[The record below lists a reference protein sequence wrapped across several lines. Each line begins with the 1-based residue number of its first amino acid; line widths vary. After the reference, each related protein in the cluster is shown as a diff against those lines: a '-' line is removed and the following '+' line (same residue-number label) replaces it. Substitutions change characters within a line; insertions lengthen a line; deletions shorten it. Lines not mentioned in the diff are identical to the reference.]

1 MFSFGGKFFI
11 GNHALY
17 LSSIQGGMQ
26 YHAGYVIPIRK
37 GTTFVSHYKVDPE
50 NGSTATVGLK
60 QRYEGFVIT
69 GTLNSKGKF
78 MSILGLKQ
86 PFFGLKLCAEIDYPK
101 DHYAFGYGITI
112 GQQ

>member
-1 MFSFGGKFFI
+1 
-11 GNHALY
+11 
-17 LSSIQGGMQ
+17 
-26 YHAGYVIPIRK
+26 
-37 GTTFVSHYKVDPE
+37 
-50 NGSTATVGLK
+50 
-60 QRYEGFVIT
+60 
-69 GTLNSKGKF
+69 